1 MSVHFYWYVPT
12 NGDGEYLGLN
22 EPQRKPTL
30 DYIISVAKAAEKSGF
45 EGILIPTGIP
55 YLDSWIV
62 GSAIIH
68 HTRIIKPL
76 IAFRPGFIAPTVAA
90 KMAATLGSNYR
101 KEECL
106 SM

>member
-30 DYIISVAKAAEKSGF
+30 DYIVNVAKAAEEAGF
-45 EGILIPTGIP
+45 EGVLIPTGIP

-68 HTRIIKPL
+68 HTRTIKPL
-76 IAFRPGFIAPTVAA
+76 IAFRQDSLLLRLPQKWPRPLTN
-90 KMAATLGSNYR
+90 SR
-101 KEECL
+101 KGECL